1 MARQLQYRDY
11 TQFVLNML
19 NIETILNFLMNLV
32 RKRLTENLSL
42 ENINT
47 NSNGLESC
55 FQICINTL
63 IICHFLIK
71 NYVAHTKEERN

>member
-1 MARQLQYRDY
+1 
-11 TQFVLNML
+11 
-19 NIETILNFLMNLV
+19 MNLG